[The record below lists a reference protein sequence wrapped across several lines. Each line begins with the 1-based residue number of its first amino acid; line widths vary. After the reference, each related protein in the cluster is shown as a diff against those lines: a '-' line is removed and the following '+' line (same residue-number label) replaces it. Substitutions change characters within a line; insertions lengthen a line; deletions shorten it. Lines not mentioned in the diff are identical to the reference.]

1 MIRESFRCVIDASAG
16 IKLFTEEDYTAEI
29 IKLFEQLNHNSPYS
43 IFVPDIYFAECANI
57 FWKLVRRGA
66 YPADLGEINLA
77 RIKALDLPTTPTSVL
92 MERAFQIALEFGISA
107 YAACYVALAERLEL
121 PLLTAD
127 ARLAQVV
134 PQYAVTIESAKLR
147 WM

>member
-1 MIRESFRCVIDASAG
+1 
-16 IKLFTEEDYTAEI
+16 
-29 IKLFEQLNHNSPYS
+29 
-43 IFVPDIYFAECANI
+43 
-57 FWKLVRRGA
+57 
-66 YPADLGEINLA
+66 
-77 RIKALDLPTTPTSVL
+77 